1 MYCKPTIVAP
11 AVQVL
16 ATLAWRENN
25 RECIIFVSFSEN
37 LKLLLNHRPQSSKLC
52 IGIGRDRR
60 PPIHL
65 AIERGD
71 PQCVSALL
79 NHPSCELETT
89 GRDDRIL
96 SVALLSTPPSVEVVK
111 VIVETIENKSG
122 AAELQRHFVY
132 DTIDGPKTAIMVLL
146 KARYL
151 RVYQKEAG
159 EIIDYLVEKGCPP
172 NGSDRIGEEH
182 YPVHEAL
189 SKPSI
194 LRQLLLN
201 GCSLAGTKRQSLIH
215 MAMAARSVEP
225 QSLMLLLA
233 FGCRLREGER
243 VPLVGER
250 LYYSHVARMP
260 SLMELARTAFLRTRV
275 KGHKLRYLEQMEAR
289 ERSFSGE
296 GDKVLLPGAVRSFI
310 RDWDK
315 DIKLKSASEAGAFP

>member
-1 MYCKPTIVAP
+1 M
-11 AVQVL
+11 
-16 ATLAWRENN
+16 
-25 RECIIFVSFSEN
+25 IFFSGY
-37 LKLLLNHRPQSSKLC
+37 LKLLLDHRPQSGKLF
-52 IGIGRDRR
+52 IGIGRDSRS
-60 PPIHL
+60 PIHL

-71 PQCVSALL
+71 PECVSVLL
-79 NHPSCELETT
+79 NHPSCELET
-89 GRDDRIL
+89 GSDRIL
-96 SVALLSTPPSVEVVK
+96 SVALLSSLRPSVIK
-111 VIVETIENKSG
+111 VIVEAIEKKRG

-132 DTIDGPKTAIMVLL
+132 DTVYGPTTAIMVLM

-159 EIIDYLVEKGCPP
+159 EIIDYLVEKGCPSD
-172 NGSDRIGEEH
+172 GSAEISEED

-189 SKPSI
+189 SKPRI

-225 QSLMLLLA
+225 ASLRLLLA
-233 FGCRLREGER
+233 FGCRLRDGER
-243 VPLVGER
+243 VPLVGEQF
-250 LYYSHVARMP
+250 YHSHAARMP

-275 KGHKLRYLEQMEAR
+275 KGHKLRHLELMEAR

-296 GDKVLLPGAVRSFI
+296 EDKVLLPEAVSSYI

-315 DIKLKSASEAGAFP
+315 DLKLEFASEGGAFP